1 MAMDFLPIQ
10 ASSVPCEHVFSSSAE
25 RDTNRRNRIKPNIM
39 EALQILKYG
48 LKQDRLSLT
57 VDLLTSEEDLV
68 GIDPAA
74 KQADPLADCLKPAA

>member
-1 MAMDFLPIQ
+1 
-10 ASSVPCEHVFSSSAE
+10 
-25 RDTNRRNRIKPNIM
+25 M

-48 LKQDRLSLT
+48 LKQNRLSLT